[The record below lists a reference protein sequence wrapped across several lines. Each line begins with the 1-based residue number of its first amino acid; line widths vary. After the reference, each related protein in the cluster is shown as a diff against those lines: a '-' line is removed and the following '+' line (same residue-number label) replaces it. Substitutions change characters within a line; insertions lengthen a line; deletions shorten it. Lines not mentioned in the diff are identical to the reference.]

1 MIHMFLFSKCYDKHR
16 SLRPLRKRKMN
27 QRPQWLQH
35 CIFQSFCAL
44 CFVELSIIL
53 TAPMKYAL
61 KRNRLSPFCRIALL
75 SLAMTKIVGYV
86 RTSVLLLLHNTQ
98 NRHRHDQVT
107 EKLHS
112 DEGPTNRFMKTI
124 FYPTDA
130 TFFILLTSTARNITF
145 VFLSFYF
152 ALVVFPRTFTGSKK
166 KIYTTLYFLI
176 DILVFSPK
184 TKQSKPSCWSN

>member
-16 SLRPLRKRKMN
+16 SLRPLWKRKMN
-27 QRPQWLQH
+27 RRPQWLHH

-75 SLAMTKIVGYV
+75 SLAMTKIIGYV

-98 NRHRHDQVT
+98 NCHRHDQVT

-112 DEGPTNRFMKTI
+112 DEGLTNRFMKTI
-124 FYPTDA
+124 FYPTDDV
-130 TFFILLTSTARNITF
+130 FLLTSTARNISF
-145 VFLSFYF
+145 VFLSLYF
-152 ALVVFPRTFTGSKK
+152 ALNVFPWTFTGSKK
-166 KIYTTLYFLI
+166 WIYTTLYFLI

-184 TKQSKPSCWSN
+184 TKQSKSSCWSN

>member
-1 MIHMFLFSKCYDKHR
+1 MHRRMMIHMFLFSKCYDKHR

-35 CIFQSFCAL
+35 CIFQSFCAS

-130 TFFILLTSTARNITF
+130 TFFLFWQVLLGTLLLF
-145 VFLSFYF
+145 FFYF
-152 ALVVFPRTFTGSKK
+152 ISL
-166 KIYTTLYFLI
+166 
-176 DILVFSPK
+176 
-184 TKQSKPSCWSN
+184 

>member
-16 SLRPLRKRKMN
+16 SLRPFWKRKMN

-35 CIFQSFCAL
+35 CIFQSVCAL
-44 CFVELSIIL
+44 FFVELSIIL

-86 RTSVLLLLHNTQ
+86 RTSVLLLLLNAH

-130 TFFILLTSTARNITF
+130 VVFLLTSTVRNISF

-152 ALVVFPRTFTGSKK
+152 ALVVFLQTFTGSKK
-166 KIYTTLYFLI
+166 IIYTMLYFLI
-176 DILVFSPK
+176 DILVFFPK